1 MAKETDVKK
10 KVLIVDDEDL
20 IRISLCEI
28 FSDAGFE
35 VISSAT
41 CSDAIKKLENEGAD
55 LVLLDLVLPD
65 MSGLDFL
72 KEIKERALDAAV
84 IVITAFGTIE
94 SAVKAVKLGAC
105 DYITKPFEAEEVVI
119 RARKAL
125 RERRLEKEVQ
135 AFKKAQ
141 DAILGR
147 EKVVFR
153 SKAMGQVMEKL
164 KRLAQMGVDTLLL
177 TGETGVGKDL
187 LARFFHRTSIRKD
200 GPFVAVNCTAIPKD
214 LFESELFGYEKGAFT
229 GAVGTKKGLAEMAD
243 GGTLFLDEV
252 GDVDIE
258 LQGKFL
264 RFVEYRSFRKLG
276 GKSEK
281 KVNLAMVF
289 ATNRN
294 LEEKARNGLFRE
306 DLFFRVSSMVVEIP
320 PLRER
325 PEDIMELAMHF
336 LSLFGRKYGKH
347 IEGFD
352 KGAEKLLMSYHWPG
366 NVRELKAAVEQMV
379 IFSEEKIITYS
390 LAHSIVGNRIGSKP
404 EESGIF
410 KGPELSLEGGIS
422 FRDAVSNYSRLLIEK
437 ALEASG
443 YNQRK
448 AAELLGLDRS
458 TLRYK
463 MKMLGI
469 RSGKN

>member
-1 MAKETDVKK
+1 MAKETSTRK

-20 IRISLCEI
+20 IRVSLCEI

-41 CSDAIKKLENEGAD
+41 CSDALRILESEDID

-65 MSGLDFL
+65 MSGLDLL
-72 KEIKERALDAAV
+72 KEMKERSLDVAV

-94 SAVKAVKLGAC
+94 SAVKAVKLGAY
-105 DYITKPFEAEEVVI
+105 DYITKPFDAEEVVI
-119 RARKAL
+119 RAHKAL
-125 RERRLEKEVQ
+125 RERELEREVQ

-141 DAILGR
+141 DTFLGR
-147 EKVVFR
+147 EKVVFK
-153 SKAMGQVMEKL
+153 SKIMGQVMEKL
-164 KRLAQMGVDTLLL
+164 KRLARMGVDTLLL

-187 LARFFHRTSIRKD
+187 LARFFHMTSKRRN

-229 GAVGTKKGLAEMAD
+229 GAVGSKKGLAEMAD

-252 GDVDIE
+252 GDVDTE

-281 KVNLAMVF
+281 SVDLTMIF

-294 LEEKARNGLFRE
+294 LEEKVRKGLFRE
-306 DLFFRVSSMVVEIP
+306 DLFFRISSVVVEIP
-320 PLRER
+320 PLRKR
-325 PEDIMELAMHF
+325 PEDIMELAKYF
-336 LSLFGRKYGKH
+336 LSLFGKKYGKP
-347 IEGFD
+347 IKGFD
-352 KGAEKLLMSYHWPG
+352 KGAEELLVSYHWPG
-366 NVRELKAAVEQMV
+366 NVRELKSAVEQMV
-379 IFSEEKIITYS
+379 IFSEENVITRS
-390 LAHSIVGNRIGSKP
+390 LANSIIGNRISSKP
-404 EESGIF
+404 EGSVFFES
-410 KGPELSLEGGIS
+410 PELFLEGGIS
-422 FRDAVSNYSRLLIEK
+422 FKDAVSNYSRFLIEK
-437 ALEASG
+437 ALEVSG

-463 MKMLGI
+463 MKILGI
-469 RSGKN
+469 RSGEN

>member
-1 MAKETDVKK
+1 MTKETAAKK
-10 KVLIVDDEDL
+10 KVLVVDDEDL

-35 VISSAT
+35 VTSSAT
-41 CSDAIKKLENEGAD
+41 CGDAIRKLENENID

-72 KEIKERALDAAV
+72 KELKEKALDAAV

-94 SAVKAVKLGAC
+94 SAVEAIKLGAY

-125 RERRLEKEVQ
+125 RERELEKEVQ

-141 DAILGR
+141 DTLLGR
-147 EKVVFR
+147 EKVVFK
-153 SKAMGQVMEKL
+153 SKIMGQVVEKL
-164 KRLAQMGVDTLLL
+164 KRLARMGVDTLLL

-187 LARFFHRTSIRKD
+187 LARFFHMVSRRKN

-252 GDVDIE
+252 GDVDME

-281 KVNLAMVF
+281 RVDLAMIF
-289 ATNRN
+289 ATNRD
-294 LEEKARNGLFRE
+294 LEEKVRRGLFRE
-306 DLFFRVSSMVVEIP
+306 DLFFRISSVVIEIP

-325 PEDIMELAMHF
+325 PEDIMELAKHF
-336 LSLFGRKYGKH
+336 LSLFRKKYGKP

-352 KGAEKLLMSYHWPG
+352 EGAKELLLSYHWPG

-379 IFSEEKIITYS
+379 IFSENNVITHPLASSII
-390 LAHSIVGNRIGSKP
+390 GNRIRSKS
-404 EESGIF
+404 EKSEIF
-410 KGPELSLEGGIS
+410 EGPELSLKGGIS
-422 FRDAVSNYSRLLIEK
+422 FKDAVSNYSRLLIEK

-469 RSGKN
+469 NSGKN